1 MILSRCLA
9 VAFGGLVATAAL
21 IPRIPT
27 ASLEVCLKCL
37 LLRCPNLT
45 SILQQ
50 PAHIPT
56 APSAAEK
63 TVRQDSNDSEES
75 AMDLLAGDTMM
86 VTGEERRT
94 GFEKYS
100 EFDLHEKLMLCDR
113 KLGSDPTLI
122 SDQSSIGNTSLEDV
136 RYSQCNQALLECSRS
151 ALHRHQIDGASWP
164 PYDENNGPTMRTTV
178 LERGMNKCNRVAAS
192 NQDVVQVNS
201 HFTDEEFKVR
211 GTIALCNLPLI
222 QCLEKEGE
230 QWEQLRYEWD
240 AIYPYA

>member
-1 MILSRCLA
+1 MILSRHLA
-9 VAFGGLVATAAL
+9 VAFGGLVVTAAL

-50 PAHIPT
+50 PVHIPT

-75 AMDLLAGDTMM
+75 AMDRMAGDTTM
-86 VTGEERRT
+86 VTGDERRT

-100 EFDLHEKLMLCDR
+100 EFKLHEDLMACDKR
-113 KLGSDPTLI
+113 FGSDPTLI
-122 SDQSSIGNTSLEDV
+122 SVQSSIGNTSLKNV
-136 RYSQCNQALLECSRS
+136 RYSQCNQALLACTVQ
-151 ALHRHQIDGASWP
+151 ALDDHQTSGVAWP
-164 PYDENNGPTMRTTV
+164 PYDKNNGPTMRTTV

-192 NQDVVQVNS
+192 NQNVVQVNS
-201 HFTDEEFKVR
+201 NMIDEEFKIH
-211 GTIALCNLPLI
+211 GTIAVCNAPLI
-222 QCLEKEGE
+222 QCLEEEGE